1 MKLGCVAAS
10 PGCHFLSLSLCVCV
24 CSCAPATLLL
34 CYLTWLVV
42 SPPSLPPSLPPS
54 FPPSSLPPSHPPPSL
69 PPSLLPP
76 SPLPPSLSL
85 RPCENS
91 TKGHSP
97 KVEMFCITRNI
108 ILTLWFRNCQVSWLL
123 GNRYTSVL
131 ITCQHRSQTDRQHTI
146 IIPLIS
152 EEDKL
157 QNLQS

>member
-1 MKLGCVAAS
+1 MRGCIS
-10 PGCHFLSLSLCVCV
+10 RLSLSFSLFVCVCV
-24 CSCAPATLLL
+24 QLCTCYPLIVLLNL
-34 CYLTWLVV
+34 AGCF
-42 SPPSLPPSLPPS
+42 PSLPPSLPPS

-69 PPSLLPP
+69 PPSLLLP